1 MIRVLNFPA
10 RQSQLSPSTT
20 PWTQSDVHGFLG
32 CPRHPLSLS
41 QNGTERHR
49 LVEGVVG
56 EDRKR
61 GKERDVSYGSETLAV
76 ETLETVATG
85 VDEDFWELRGYGWT
99 RVEEVKPTCGDVWS
113 EHVSLPV

>member
-1 MIRVLNFPA
+1 M
-10 RQSQLSPSTT
+10 
-20 PWTQSDVHGFLG
+20 
-32 CPRHPLSLS
+32 
-41 QNGTERHR
+41 
-49 LVEGVVG
+49 
-56 EDRKR
+56 
-61 GKERDVSYGSETLAV
+61 SYGSETLAV